1 MAPSLRA
8 DVREPCPAGVYPAPV
23 SPSRPVVA
31 VIPALDEE
39 ATITAVVTG
48 AVPACDEVVVVDNA
62 STDATGARAARAGA
76 RVVREPRRGY
86 GAACLTGALAADPA
100 AVLLFLD
107 GDGSD
112 DPAALATVTGPV
124 LAGEA
129 DLVLGSRAL
138 GRREVGSVLGHQ
150 MAANRAMAAIVRA
163 RWGVRLTDL
172 GPLRAIARTDLV
184 ALRMRSATYGWPL
197 EMVVKAARGGLRVA
211 EVPVDARARAGG
223 ESKVSGTF
231 GGTIRTAI
239 RFAEIL
245 LRDGVGPRTRAPG

>member
-1 MAPSLRA
+1 MSSGP
-8 DVREPCPAGVYPAPV
+8 
-23 SPSRPVVA
+23 PVVA
-31 VIPALDEE
+31 VIPALEEE
-39 ATITAVVTG
+39 ATIGAVVTG
-48 AVPACDEVVVVDNA
+48 AAAACDEVVVVDNGSA
-62 STDATGARAARAGA
+62 DATGARAAAAGA
-76 RVVREPRRGY
+76 RVVFEPRRGY

-112 DPAALATVTGPV
+112 DPAALAAVAGPV
-124 LAGEA
+124 LAGDA

-138 GRREVGSVLGHQ
+138 GRRERGSVLGHQ
-150 MAANRAMAAIVRA
+150 MAANRAMARIVRA
-163 RWGVRLTDL
+163 RWGIRLTDL

-223 ESKVSGTF
+223 ESKVSGTLN
-231 GGTIRTAI
+231 GTIRTGV

-245 LRDGVGPRTRAPG
+245 LRDGLGPRTRAPR

>member
-8 DVREPCPAGVYPAPV
+8 DVREPCPAGVYAAPV
-23 SPSRPVVA
+23 SPSPPVVA

-39 ATITAVVTG
+39 ATIAAVVTG
-48 AVPACDEVVVVDNA
+48 AAPACDEVVVVDNA
-62 STDATGARAARAGA
+62 SADATGARAAGAGA

-223 ESKVSGTF
+223 ESKVSGTV
-231 GGTIRTAI
+231 GGTIRTAV

-245 LRDGVGPRTRAPG
+245 LRDGVGPR